1 MNVKLL
7 SMTQNPLETMAY
19 AASRCYMSEPRVE
32 IVKHCWE
39 SGHYSIAEHA
49 YFTFEITGVSRSLL
63 AQLTRHRLASYSVT
77 SQRYVD
83 MKDYD
88 MIIPREIDNNPA
100 AKEIFNKA
108 IDATRDCYKELQELD
123 IKNEDARAVLPNAC
137 STNLV
142 MTINLRSLSNF
153 MNERLCCFDEQ
164 TEVLTNN
171 GWKKFKDCTKNDEFY
186 TLNIE
191 TDEME
196 LTRAKK
202 FISYPVD
209 EELIH
214 LKGQSIDHFST
225 YDHNMVVSKSYA
237 KNGEKKWEIMPAQE
251 AMHCKHLSVKKNCK
265 PIKGA
270 TPKTFT
276 IPQTFTLQ
284 HNQYTEWEKIYEER
298 EVPIKEFL
306 QFLGFYLSDG
316 CCVKTGGHYNI
327 LLSKG
332 DYNTIEKYKNI
343 CEKITNNSVNIIED
357 KKNCWKIVFHDI
369 NLFNYLSNFGKAKEK
384 FIPDFVWA
392 LDYSLLQSLF
402 EGFKDGDLNKK
413 ESTLTTISP
422 HLANDFQR
430 LLIHLGLS
438 GTISVSDRIG
448 QKGGTVIDRN
458 GKKRTIV
465 NKNLVYNVFINHTKN
480 EPLMI
485 TTTRNNFS
493 KEKYCGLV
501 YCVELEKNYTL
512 YIRRNG
518 KTCWS
523 GNCRAQDEIRQLAK
537 LMKEAVLSENCWGD
551 FKEYLD
557 KRILVPKCEKN
568 KAKFCPERKS
578 CGRQKTAK
586 EINEII
592 SKSKEDM

>member
-19 AASRCYMSEPRVE
+19 AASRCYMSEPRTE

-39 SGHYSIAEHA
+39 SAHCSIAEHA

-88 MIIPREIDNNPA
+88 MIIPNEINSNPA
-100 AKEIFNKA
+100 AKEIFNQA

-153 MNERLCCFDEQ
+153 MNERLCCFDEK

-171 GWKKFKDCTKNDEFY
+171 GWKKFKDCTQNDEFY

-196 LTRAKK
+196 LTKAKE

-214 LKGQSIDHFST
+214 LRGQSIDHFST
-225 YDHNMVVSKSYA
+225 YDHNMVVSQSSA
-237 KNGEKKWEIMPAQE
+237 KNGNKKWDIMPAQE
-251 AMHCKHLSVKKNCK
+251 AMNCKHLSVKKNCK

-276 IPQTFTLQ
+276 IPQTLTSQ
-284 HNQYTEWEKIYEER
+284 HNQYTKWEKIYEER

-316 CCVKTGGHYNI
+316 CCVKSGGHYNI
-327 LLSKG
+327 HLSKG
-332 DYNTIEKYKNI
+332 DYNIIKKYKNI
-343 CEKITNNSVNIIED
+343 CEKITNNSINIIED
-357 KKNCWKIVFHDI
+357 KSNCWNIIFHDI

-413 ESTLTTISP
+413 ENTLTTISP
-422 HLANDFQR
+422 RLANDFQR

-438 GTISVSDRIG
+438 GSIFISDRIG
-448 QKGGTVIDRN
+448 QNGGTVIDRN

-465 NKNLVYNVFINHTKN
+465 NTVQT
-480 EPLMI
+480 MI
-485 TTTRNNFS
+485 PFTSFTSFYFNSNSNF
-493 KEKYCGLV
+493 
-501 YCVELEKNYTL
+501 
-512 YIRRNG
+512 
-518 KTCWS
+518 
-523 GNCRAQDEIRQLAK
+523 
-537 LMKEAVLSENCWGD
+537 
-551 FKEYLD
+551 
-557 KRILVPKCEKN
+557 
-568 KAKFCPERKS
+568 
-578 CGRQKTAK
+578 
-586 EINEII
+586 
-592 SKSKEDM
+592 

>member
-39 SGHYSIAEHA
+39 SGHCSIAEHA

-88 MIIPREIDNNPA
+88 MIIPHKIDNNPA

-171 GWKKFKDCTKNDEFY
+171 GWKKFKDCTQNDEFY

-251 AMHCKHLSVKKNCK
+251 AMNCKHLSVKKNCK

-284 HNQYTEWEKIYEER
+284 HNQYTEWEKPPQYR
-298 EVPIKEFL
+298 
-306 QFLGFYLSDG
+306 
-316 CCVKTGGHYNI
+316 C
-327 LLSKG
+327 
-332 DYNTIEKYKNI
+332 
-343 CEKITNNSVNIIED
+343 
-357 KKNCWKIVFHDI
+357 
-369 NLFNYLSNFGKAKEK
+369 
-384 FIPDFVWA
+384 
-392 LDYSLLQSLF
+392 
-402 EGFKDGDLNKK
+402 
-413 ESTLTTISP
+413 
-422 HLANDFQR
+422 
-430 LLIHLGLS
+430 
-438 GTISVSDRIG
+438 
-448 QKGGTVIDRN
+448 
-458 GKKRTIV
+458 
-465 NKNLVYNVFINHTKN
+465 
-480 EPLMI
+480 
-485 TTTRNNFS
+485 
-493 KEKYCGLV
+493 
-501 YCVELEKNYTL
+501 
-512 YIRRNG
+512 
-518 KTCWS
+518 
-523 GNCRAQDEIRQLAK
+523 
-537 LMKEAVLSENCWGD
+537 
-551 FKEYLD
+551 
-557 KRILVPKCEKN
+557 
-568 KAKFCPERKS
+568 
-578 CGRQKTAK
+578 
-586 EINEII
+586 
-592 SKSKEDM
+592 